1 MLWCSIASQG
11 ALVCYGS
18 YFPFHLCK
26 AVLAIQ
32 RLIPPLT
39 KVNSVQ
45 RSGLHYVQIL
55 LKRI

>member
-45 RSGLHYVQIL
+45 RREYVVCQ
-55 LKRI
+55 KS